1 VVEGFGLLTHGE
13 KFKGRVL
20 LYLLVSNI
28 VLLHVD
34 LGTLEVF
41 NILSVLTKLMEGF
54 NSFLML
60 GVVSSVHQHKYLLF
74 ATSYSGVPV
83 LTNYFLDDLAFLMV
97 GNRSTLMVRRKLV
110 I

>member
-1 VVEGFGLLTHGE
+1 MVEGFGLFTHGE

-34 LGTLEVF
+34 LGTFEV
-41 NILSVLTKLMEGF
+41 LHVLGVLTKLMEGF
-54 NSFLML
+54 NGFFML
-60 GVVSSVHQHKYLLF
+60 GVVSSVHEHKDFLF
-74 ATSYSGVPV
+74 ATAYSGVPV
-83 LTNYFLDDLAFLMV
+83 LTNDLLDSLALFMV
-97 GNRSTLMVRRKLV
+97 GNRGTLMEGSKFV